1 MLAMPRSEGGKA
13 NKQNDF
19 KVENSQGNL
28 STRGFTLINSLELR
42 SKVFRGLERK
52 ICTNVFQ
59 FSKFGKLI
67 PTDAEKRIAFDFF
80 VILFAIELFYLQKK
94 GQ

>member
-1 MLAMPRSEGGKA
+1 MPRSEGGKA

-42 SKVFRGLERK
+42 SKVFRVWSGKYAQMYFSFPSLE
-52 ICTNVFQ
+52 
-59 FSKFGKLI
+59 S
-67 PTDAEKRIAFDFF
+67 
-80 VILFAIELFYLQKK
+80 
-94 GQ
+94 